1 MTDQELKDTFDRALK
16 RGLVLCILG
25 ALLCATAALAEHLG
39 RVL

>member
-1 MTDQELKDTFDRALK
+1 MTDQEFKDMFDRALK

-25 ALLCATAALAEHLG
+25 ALMCATAAIAAHLG